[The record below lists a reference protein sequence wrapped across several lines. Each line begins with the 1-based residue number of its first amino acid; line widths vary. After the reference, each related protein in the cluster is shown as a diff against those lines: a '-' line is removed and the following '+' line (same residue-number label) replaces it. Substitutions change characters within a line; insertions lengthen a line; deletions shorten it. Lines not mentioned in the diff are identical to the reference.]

1 MDSLD
6 VERLIGSL
14 VSGALGGRR
23 KRSRGALRFLT
34 GGRQSFLNGSTLL
47 ALAGVAWGVWET
59 ASRQGQAA
67 GGATPSGPGAPAS
80 GAPGAGS
87 GRAEPPPGPP
97 PLPAQSGPVVPPP
110 LPGSVPT
117 PVTAQQ
123 VPPEVLRVLR
133 LTLSAARA
141 DGTLTPH
148 ERESILAQA
157 RAVGAEPLVVA
168 ELEHPQPLAA
178 IAGGVA
184 NPRIRED
191 LYTLAFSIVRADE
204 DVTPEERRYLTDLA
218 AQLQLDAEQAA
229 RLEAQA
235 AARIQA
241 AAKGAEH

>member
-6 VERLIGSL
+6 VERLIGSV

-67 GGATPSGPGAPAS
+67 GGAPTGPGAPAPGPS
-80 GAPGAGS
+80 GTGG
-87 GRAEPPPGPP
+87 GRVEPPPVPP
-97 PLPAQSGPVVPPP
+97 PPPARTGPVVPPP

-117 PVTAQQ
+117 PVTTRQ

-168 ELEHPQPLAA
+168 ELEHPQPLAE

-241 AAKGAEH
+241 AAKGDEH